1 MDRALTNLGGE
12 PAISTKECFMTKVM
26 IGMLAV
32 LGALAMGAAQ
42 LFETMPQPT
51 GTTVIGEKPVGP
63 RMGNQAAV
71 VVPRGLTKE
80 QHQVLTKAY
89 LQAKADGHR
98 HPELVQG
105 VILQESKAGGM
116 DSYRVA
122 GNRGDE
128 YYGLGQI
135 KVGAARD
142 VLARWPELWQKY
154 KFQTRTDDELKAN
167 LILNPAFNIEI
178 TSKYLLLLTRQYGF
192 QGREL
197 LNAYNRGPGGVK
209 AVDDSYHYAIGVE
222 QHVRRINTHWKL
234 NQSGR

>member
-1 MDRALTNLGGE
+1 M
-12 PAISTKECFMTKVM
+12 SKVM
-26 IGMLAV
+26 IGLLTV
-32 LGALAMGAAQ
+32 LGAVTIAAVQ
-42 LFETMPQPT
+42 IF
-51 GTTVIGEKPVGP
+51 GTLPVPIGTSVIGEKPVGP
-63 RMGNQAAV
+63 RMGNQAAMV
-71 VVPRGLTKE
+71 LPKGLTKE
-80 QHQVLTKAY
+80 QHQILTKAY

-116 DSYRVA
+116 RSYRVA
-122 GNRGDE
+122 GNVGDE

-142 VLARWPELWQKY
+142 VLARWPELWTKY

-167 LILNPAFNIEI
+167 LILNHAFNIEV
-178 TSKYLLLLTRQYGF
+178 TSKYLLLLAKQYGF

-209 AVDDSYHYAIGVE
+209 TVDDTYHYAIGVE
-222 QHVRRINTHWKL
+222 NHVRRINAHWKL
-234 NQSGR
+234 NAE